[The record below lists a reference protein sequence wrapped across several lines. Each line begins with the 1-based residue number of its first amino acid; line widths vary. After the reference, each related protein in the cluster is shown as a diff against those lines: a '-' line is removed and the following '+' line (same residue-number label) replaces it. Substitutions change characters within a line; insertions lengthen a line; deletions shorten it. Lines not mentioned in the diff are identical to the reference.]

1 MNTVRPK
8 GNQKHL
14 DLSARIIIEQH
25 LNNGDSFRSIA
36 IELSKDP
43 SLSLIHISDTYE
55 LMQIYE
61 LRERL
66 IVCQAVIA
74 HLAARKETRWHRF
87 GENTDYPQQSD
98 EWMKY
103 VNSRMENGEIKIL
116 YRDLI
121 TKENTGLNTAEK
133 GAGER

>member
-1 MNTVRPK
+1 MDT
-8 GNQKHL
+8 L
-14 DLSARIIIEQH
+14 A
-25 LNNGDSFRSIA
+25 A
-36 IELSKDP
+36 
-43 SLSLIHISDTYE
+43 SDTYE

-66 IVCQAVIA
+66 IVCRAVIA
-74 HLAARKETRWHRF
+74 HLAARKETRWHSF
-87 GENTDYPQQSD
+87 GENTDYPEQSE

-103 VNSRMENGEIKIL
+103 VNSRMENGEIRIL

-121 TKENTGLNTAEK
+121 TKESADSNTVAK